1 VQVSSSYDWSLKCC
15 EVLFNLIVFDALEQI
30 CWDNHPQ
37 FEIVITLD
45 YFIKKWSNPNS
56 LGGYLSPL
64 SPWNEENAWKV
75 RLCLKE
81 YTRNGCEKLS
91 ENFAP
96 STRNFTWDEIC
107 EEKVGIT
114 FEYFRPGQNLNGY
127 VCNSSGLRRSRHCY
141 LTIFSTPPL

>member
-75 RLCLKE
+75 RLCAKE
-81 YTRNGCEKLS
+81 ETRNGCEKLS
-91 ENFAP
+91 E
-96 STRNFTWDEIC
+96 
-107 EEKVGIT
+107 K
-114 FEYFRPGQNLNGY
+114 FRPKHKKFHMGRNMWRKGRNY
-127 VCNSSGLRRSRHCY
+127 IW
-141 LTIFSTPPL
+141 IFSPGAKSQWLCV